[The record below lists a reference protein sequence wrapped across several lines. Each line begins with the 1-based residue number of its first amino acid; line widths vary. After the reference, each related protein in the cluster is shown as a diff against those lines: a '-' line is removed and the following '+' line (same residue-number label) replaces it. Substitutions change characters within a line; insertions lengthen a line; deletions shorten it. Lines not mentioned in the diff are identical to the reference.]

1 VKTILFV
8 CTGNTCR
15 SSMAEALFKELLG
28 KKGIEDIKVISAG
41 LAAFEGDKA
50 SPQAVHVMQKR
61 GIDLTGHRARRIDAN
76 LVNQA
81 DLILTMT
88 GRHKAH
94 LISMFP
100 EAAEKIHVLK
110 EYVYDGSISAQSAQ
124 ILDPFGQSVEVY
136 EECALQLEEALN
148 KLIEKLTE

>member
-1 VKTILFV
+1 
-8 CTGNTCR
+8 
-15 SSMAEALFKELLG
+15 
-28 KKGIEDIKVISAG
+28 
-41 LAAFEGDKA
+41 
-50 SPQAVHVMQKR
+50 
-61 GIDLTGHRARRIDAN
+61 
-76 LVNQA
+76 
-81 DLILTMT
+81 MT